1 MRRDHGVAP
10 LLLNFWLRFA
20 RIDKISNF
28 VSGFKEDMSAAAGL
42 YVVVRGSNGSARR
55 RNCSV
60 GADWH
65 HWLLEG

>member
-1 MRRDHGVAP
+1 MRRDHGIAP

-28 VSGFKEDMSAAAGL
+28 VSDFKEDMSAAAGL
-42 YVVVRGSNGSARR
+42 YVVVCGSNGLARR
-55 RNCSV
+55 RNCNA
-60 GADWH
+60 GTDWH